1 MFTGGCC
8 ELCKPAICAL
18 FISSLPGGQAS
29 SRVCQFAVIISI
41 CSHLKR
47 LANPRSHASSVPR
60 IICVCFLTRRR
71 DCVNLLT
78 GKERE
83 REREMEEKKRRR
95 ETSVLLVSFLNKN
108 QNKKWKRKTRDL
120 WEWNK
125 TRDKWQRDGEAAEEE
140 QSQKGDLGESLF
152 SLLCSSACWQKCP
165 KLSLS
170 SDKCDVW
177 SWFRMHKIKKELNLP
192 RTAGRWAHTTD
203 HICTHCAV
211 YTHSHVCSP

>member
-95 ETSVLLVSFLNKN
+95 ETSVLLVSFLNK
-108 QNKKWKRKTRDL
+108 KKKLKKGRHETSESEIRQKTRQVTEG
-120 WEWNK
+120 WGGSRGRTK
-125 TRDKWQRDGEAAEEE
+125 
-140 QSQKGDLGESLF
+140 SKGRF
-152 SLLCSSACWQKCP
+152 RRVFV
-165 KLSLS
+165 LSTLQ
-170 SDKCDVW
+170 
-177 SWFRMHKIKKELNLP
+177 
-192 RTAGRWAHTTD
+192 
-203 HICTHCAV
+203 
-211 YTHSHVCSP
+211 